1 MADTGDRMDRAGR
14 YVLGL
19 MDDEERERA
28 ERDLE
33 NDPALREAMV
43 EIAERMHVFD
53 RAPTSGHEPQD
64 QWRSVKERIDAMPQM
79 QRTEDVWRAAAGGAE
94 TSQPQAEKPVTFGRR
109 KSDTVKT
116 ADRAVAGAGS
126 RSYRTAFHA
135 RPPRPGACALPGRRL
150 SRLATWRAF
159 RRRGCSIPPTRRPE
173 SRALRLKRKGRR
185 GFPGGPSSIN

>member
-1 MADTGDRMDRAGR
+1 MSDTGDRMDRAGR

-53 RAPTSGHEPQD
+53 RALPSGHEPQD

-94 TSQPQAEKPVTFGRR
+94 TSRR
-109 KSDTVKT
+109 RLRSRSRSD
-116 ADRAVAGAGS
+116 AGS
-126 RSYRTAFHA
+126 RT
-135 RPPRPGACALPGRRL
+135 L
-150 SRLATWRAF
+150 
-159 RRRGCSIPPTRRPE
+159 
-173 SRALRLKRKGRR
+173 
-185 GFPGGPSSIN
+185 